1 MTHVQ
6 EYEPLYDAFQRFL
19 QRCLLDNRSLLWP
32 SSEVWTLENVVEVRR
47 RMVDA
52 PMFGGDLSFEEKL
65 KEQMRGAS
73 QEHWMI
79 LCDIYY
85 VYYLPSSFIKFE
97 TKRDSILWA
106 AQQGGLP
113 PLPESDEVWEPQKH
127 GFTRTSFKYHMK
139 YAQFW
144 LILLFAEH
152 VKEHPQP
159 ETIVNS
165 HQEMKRVLDGILE
178 DIRDKTDRAY
188 GMRHAMLYLAFPDE
202 YERIISTRD
211 KERIVGAY
219 GSRIEGPVPDDL
231 DEAIRSIREI
241 LSPEYDEPERVF
253 DFYDPELKKRWRAD
267 ASVGRTP
274 EKKVAEEEAEG
285 GYLAVEKEEAL
296 EELTDVLGILDQ
308 TRNLILHG
316 PPGTGKTY
324 IAKKAAGAL
333 VRPQVE
339 QPLSERAVRLQAIE
353 DLTGYEML
361 ALSLYHSGAD
371 STYSVPE
378 IMSQPLVQIRFQ
390 IRPVKHPSNSV
401 WFYLQQHTHPESKTV
416 NVAERRS
423 PYLFDKNEQ
432 GRWHLTDQGREYVEE
447 SLADRLAIL
456 SRGRAEHTID
466 RFVMWTTFHQSYTY
480 EDFVE
485 GLRPVSAEDASGEIS
500 YEIVP
505 GVFRRICTRAMAD
518 PDNKYVLVIDE
529 INRGNIAKILGELI
543 TLLEDDKRS
552 GQANALSIVLP
563 YSGESFSV
571 PGNLY
576 VIGTM
581 NTADRSIALLDVA
594 LRRRFAFLELMP
606 RPELLD
612 GLTVESAEAAVP
624 LGALLRGLNQ
634 GIRQVLDRDHQVGH
648 SYFLE
653 VSARDADERADT
665 LDFVWNHRIM
675 PLLEEYFYGQR
686 DRLVELLAPF
696 LTDVEA
702 GLRSVESEE
711 MEAEIGRLEGDD
723 LMVALARLAQKH
735 VKGEEPGV
743 EQQG

>member
-1 MTHVQ
+1 MTRVQ
-6 EYEPLYDAFQRFL
+6 EYEPLYDAFQQFL
-19 QRCLLDNRSLLWP
+19 QRCLLDDGSLLWP
-32 SSEVWTLENVVEVRR
+32 TEQAWTLENVAELRR
-47 RMVDA
+47 RMVDT

-65 KEQMRGAS
+65 EKQMQGAS
-73 QEHWMI
+73 AKHWMV
-79 LCDIYY
+79 LSDVYY
-85 VYYLPSSFIKFE
+85 VYYLPSDYIKFD
-97 TKRDSILWA
+97 TKVANVRWA
-106 AQQGGLP
+106 AQQGGGTP
-113 PLPESDEVWEPQKH
+113 PPETADAWEAQKH
-127 GFTRTSFKYHMK
+127 GFTRTSMKYHMK

-144 LILLFAEH
+144 LILLFAEY

-159 ETIVNS
+159 ETVVKN
-165 HQEMKRVLDGILE
+165 HQEMQRVLDGILE
-178 DIRDKTDRAY
+178 DIPDKTDRAY
-188 GMRHAMLYLAFPDE
+188 GMRHAMLYLAFPE
-202 YERIISTRD
+202 KYERIISTRD
-211 KERIVGAY
+211 KERIVETY
-219 GSRIEGPVPDDL
+219 GSRIEGPGPDDL
-231 DEAIRSIREI
+231 DEAIRRIRTA

-253 DFYDPELKKRWRAD
+253 DFYDPELKKQWRAD
-267 ASVGRTP
+267 ARGRRTP
-274 EKKVAEEEAEG
+274 DKKIAEEKAKDE
-285 GYLAVEKEEAL
+285 YLAVGEEEAL
-296 EELTDVLGILDQ
+296 EELADVLGILDQ

-324 IAKKAAGAL
+324 IAKKAAEAL
-333 VRPQVE
+333 VRRQVE

-361 ALSLYHSGAD
+361 ALSLYHAGAN

-378 IMSQPLVQIRFQ
+378 IMAQPLVQMRFQ
-390 IRPVKHPSNSV
+390 VRPVKHPSNSV

-416 NVAERRS
+416 NVAERRP
-423 PYLFDKNEQ
+423 PYLFDKDAK
-432 GRWHLTDQGREYVEE
+432 GRWCLTQEGREYVRE
-447 SLADRLAIL
+447 SLADRLAVL
-456 SRGRAEHTID
+456 NRSRAEHTID
-466 RFVMWTTFHQSYTY
+466 RFVMWTTFHQSYAY

-485 GLRPVSAEDASGEIS
+485 GLRPVSAEDASGQIS

-505 GVFRRICTRAMAD
+505 GVFRRICARAIAD
-518 PDNKYVLVIDE
+518 PDSKYVLVIDE

-543 TLLEDDKRS
+543 TLLEDDKRL

-563 YSGESFSV
+563 YSGETFSV

-576 VIGTM
+576 VISTM

-612 GLTVESAEAAVP
+612 GFTVESAEAAVP

-634 GIRQVLDRDHQVGH
+634 GIRQFLDRDHQIGH

-653 VSARDADERADT
+653 VSARDADERADA

-686 DRLVELLAPF
+686 DRLIELLAPF
-696 LTDVEA
+696 LTDVDA
-702 GLRSVESEE
+702 GLQGLETEE

-723 LMVALARLAQKH
+723 LLVALARLAQKH
-735 VKGEEPGV
+735 SEGKAPRA
-743 EQQG
+743 EQ